1 MVFVVVDFAVVVVV
15 LLSFLLGVLGGGL
28 LRNRPS
34 QGRGYVGSLFNNEE
48 HKGGFVTY

>member
-1 MVFVVVDFAVVVVV
+1 MVFVVVDFAVVV
-15 LLSFLLGVLGGGL
+15 LLSFFFFLGGGGGGL

-34 QGRGYVGSLFNNEE
+34 QGRGYVGPLFNNEE